1 MILVVGDIMLDEYIV
16 GSASRLSPEAPVP
29 VVTVKN
35 HFYTLGGAGN
45 VANNLAQ
52 LNEEVTLMGV
62 VGNDSNANTIL
73 ELLEKNKIKNEIIQD
88 KTIPTTT
95 KTRVIS
101 GTQQIVRYDREVIK
115 QQEELN
121 ALFQNFVQQNS
132 VSYIIISDYD
142 KGVCSAELMKTIGS
156 SKNCKVCIDPKG
168 TNWDKYKNAY
178 LVKPNL
184 KELSEVFG
192 KNIENTEEAII
203 KAATSI
209 KEKYN
214 IENILVT
221 RSEKGMTFISHNET
235 FTVKSKPLNVYD
247 VSGAGDTVMATLIYA
262 LQRNYSFPSAVEL
275 ANKAGEI
282 VVQEQYVQ
290 TINKEKL
297 QIK

>member
-52 LNEEVTLMGV
+52 LNEDVTLMGV

-101 GTQQIVRYDREVIK
+101 GTQQIVRYDKEVIK

-142 KGVCSAELMKTIGS
+142 KGVCSADLMKTIVS
-156 SKNCKVCIDPKG
+156 SKDYKVCIDPKG

-262 LQRNYSFPSAVEL
+262 LQRNYSFPTAVEL

>member
-142 KGVCSAELMKTIGS
+142 KGVCSADLMKTIVS

-178 LVKPNL
+178 LIKPNL

-203 KAATSI
+203 KAATFI

-262 LQRNYSFPSAVEL
+262 LQRNYSFPTAVEL